1 MSYIESGTGP
11 AMVFVHGWP
20 MQKETFL
27 PITRILQ
34 KDFRCTSFDLIDI
47 GDSRPADMAT
57 PLSFHQQVAPSSG
70 SRP

>member
-1 MSYIESGTGP
+1 MRVQTSWGPMSYIESGTGP

-34 KDFRCTSFDLIDI
+34 KEFRCISFDLIDI
-47 GDSRPADMAT
+47 GAVSYTHLTLPT
-57 PLSFHQQVAPSSG
+57 ICSV
-70 SRP
+70 